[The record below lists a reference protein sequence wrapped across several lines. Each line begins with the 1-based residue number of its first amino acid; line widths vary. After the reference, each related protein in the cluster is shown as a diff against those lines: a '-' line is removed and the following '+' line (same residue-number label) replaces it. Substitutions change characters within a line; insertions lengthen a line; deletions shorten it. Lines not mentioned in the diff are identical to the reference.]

1 MTEQARLS
9 EPPKTMRAVLT
20 TAHGDRD
27 VINPVDDYPVPSLQ
41 EDEVLIRVAACAV
54 NPHDVFT
61 RRGMPGITIPLPVVT
76 GSDIAGEI
84 RAIGESVT
92 GREIGDRVLVD
103 PVDFSSGKPRMYGE
117 TMDGGRAEYIAVK
130 SDQLLTVPE
139 GVSLAAAAAL
149 PLAYG
154 TAFRMLITKGRISA
168 DDRILVLGASGGVGV
183 ACVQIAKAVGAEVI
197 ACASSDEKID
207 RLSELGIDHL
217 VNYTEEPFREAVKR
231 IYGKPRVAGGG
242 GVTVA
247 VNFTGGDTLPDTQKS
262 VCREGR
268 ILCCGATA
276 GYELDLD
283 ARYWWTYEHEMIG
296 SDGWTRDDL
305 QALLDW
311 IAEGRFTP
319 VIDSTLPL
327 VEAAEAERRLEDRE
341 VVGKIILVP

>member
-1 MTEQARLS
+1 
-9 EPPKTMRAVLT
+9 MRAVLT
-20 TAHGDRD
+20 TAHGNRD
-27 VINPVDDYPVPSLQ
+27 VISPVDDHPVPSPQ
-41 EDEVLIRVAACAV
+41 ADEVLIRVAACAV

-76 GSDIAGEI
+76 GSDIAGEVA
-84 RAIGESVT
+84 AIGASVT
-92 GREIGDRVLVD
+92 GLAINDRVLID
-103 PVDFSSGKPRMYGE
+103 PVDFSAGKPRMYGE

-130 SDQLLTVPE
+130 SEQLLSVPH
-139 GVSLAAAAAL
+139 GVSLVAAATL

-154 TAFRMLITKGRISA
+154 TAFRMLIAKGRISA

-183 ACVQIAKAVGAEVI
+183 ACVQIAKAVGAEVM
-197 ACASSDEKID
+197 ACVSSAEKIG

-217 VNYTEEPFREAVKR
+217 VNYSEEPFRDAVRR
-231 IYGKPRVAGGG
+231 IYGKPRVAGGR

-262 VCREGR
+262 VCRGGR

-276 GYELDLD
+276 GYKLDLD

-311 IAEGRFTP
+311 IAAGRFTP

-327 VEAAEAERRLEDRE
+327 AEAAEAERRLEDRE